1 VQLLSRSFFARIIPA
16 GRSAEFFG
24 FYNMVGRVATVVGP
38 LLVGLAAIATGSSRA
53 SILVVL
59 VLFAGGGILLLFVDE
74 DDAEEAARASRV
86 SARQP

>member
-1 VQLLSRSFFARIIPA
+1 
-16 GRSAEFFG
+16 
-24 FYNMVGRVATVVGP
+24 MVGRVATVVGP

-74 DDAEEAARASRV
+74 NDAEEAARASRV